1 MLSLF
6 KSGLTVGPTVTRT
19 LQHSIRVVARRTGL
33 STHVIRVWEKRYATV
48 KPDRSSGNQ
57 RLYSEADV
65 QRLCLLKRATEAGHG
80 IGTISHLSVGQ
91 LNRLLLQAAPE
102 KEAPRARRV
111 TRKPAVR
118 PAAVFLDAAFD
129 TVRQMDGTGL
139 ERVLDEASVALGQI
153 SLLSEIIA
161 PLVTRIGCAWRAG
174 ELKVAHEHIASAAI
188 RTYLGQAA
196 RPHALHEAAPMLL
209 ATTPAGQFHELGASL
224 VAATAASHGWRVTY
238 AGASLPAEEIVAA
251 AQLQRARAIALS
263 IVHPSDDPL
272 LPAELWRLRRL
283 LPAKVTLLFGG
294 RAAGSYAEVIA
305 EIGGR
310 LTGSLDELNA
320 ALEELRLGVN

>member
-1 MLSLF
+1 
-6 KSGLTVGPTVTRT
+6 VVITVTRP

-33 STHVIRVWEKRYATV
+33 SPHVIRVWEKRYATV
-48 KPDRSSGNQ
+48 KPDRSGGNQ

-65 QRLCLLKRATEAGHG
+65 QRLALLKRATEAGHG

-91 LNRLLLQAAPE
+91 LNHLLLQADSGS
-102 KEAPRARRV
+102 EAARPRRV
-111 TRKPAVR
+111 TRR
-118 PAAVFLDAAFD
+118 AATRSAADFLDAAFE
-129 TVRQMDGTGL
+129 TVRQMDGAAL
-139 ERVLDEASVALGQI
+139 ERVLDEASVAHGQI
-153 SLLSEIIA
+153 ALLSHVIA

-196 RPHALHEAAPMLL
+196 RPHAVHEAAPLLL

-251 AQLQRARAIALS
+251 TLQQRARAVALS

-272 LPAELWRLRRL
+272 LAGELRRLRRL
-283 LPAKVTLLFGG
+283 LPAKVPLIFGG
-294 RAAGSYAEVIA
+294 RAAGDYATVIT

-310 LTGSLDELNA
+310 LAASLDELNA
-320 ALEELRLGVN
+320 VLEELRQSAN